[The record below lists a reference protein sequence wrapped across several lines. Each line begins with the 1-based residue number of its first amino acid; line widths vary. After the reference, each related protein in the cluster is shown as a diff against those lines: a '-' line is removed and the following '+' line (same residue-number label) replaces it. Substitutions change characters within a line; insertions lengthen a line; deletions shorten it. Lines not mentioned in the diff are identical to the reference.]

1 MIDKIIRGFFAVITA
16 ILTLFYTP
24 TPIKNVNPDPV
35 AEAKRVQDVTVMT
48 YNVYISG
55 TGEKSPENR
64 TPHVVENI
72 RRYMPDSFGLQEAN
86 STWIERIAAEMPE
99 YAYVGVGRDLGGG
112 GEASP
117 VFYKKDKF
125 ELLDSG
131 TFWLSKSPERP
142 SRGWDA
148 MFNRI
153 CTYAVLRDVDTGFVY
168 AHFNAHFDHIGVI
181 ARLESVAV
189 VADKITKI
197 CNTFPV
203 VFTGDLNDYEG
214 DDMYNRIL
222 ETGLK
227 DTKYL
232 AETVNGG
239 NVTFHGYSELAK
251 KEAPIDFIFVNNMA
265 SDVKS
270 YTVDT
275 TEYNGIFAS
284 DHHPVISQMTLIN
297 A

>member
-1 MIDKIIRGFFAVITA
+1 MFDKIIRGFFAVITA

-24 TPIKNVNPDPV
+24 TPVKNVNPDPV
-35 AEAKRVQDVTVMT
+35 AEVKRAQDVTVMT

-55 TGEKSPENR
+55 TGKKSPENR
-64 TPHVVENI
+64 TPHVAQNI

-86 STWIERIAAEMPE
+86 AAWIERIAAEMPE
-99 YAYVGVGRDLGGG
+99 YDYVGIGRDLGGG

-117 VFYKKDKF
+117 VFYKKDKY

-131 TFWLSKSPERP
+131 TFWLSKSPDRP

-148 MFNRI
+148 MLNRI
-153 CTYAVLRDVDTGFVY
+153 CTYAVLRDIDTGFVY

-189 VADKITKI
+189 VADKITNI

-214 DDMYNRIL
+214 DDMYNRVL

-232 AETVNGG
+232 AEAVNGG
-239 NVTFHGYSELAK
+239 NVTFHGYSDLTE

-265 SDVKS
+265 SAVKS

-297 A
+297 G